1 MRHLHLHL
9 LALAL
14 PALVSAT
21 TLRLFPRDSA
31 IVKREEA
38 CADLRVNANNGD
50 RKVALVIDSSGSM
63 SSNDPGRRRIDAGRS
78 LADFLIS
85 SGEAGG
91 KTPDKLTV
99 VDFDDTAKVIF
110 PLGDP
115 SGANATLSKIDASG
129 GTNIASGVNKAL
141 DLLTVGDTGAT
152 DKRSAIVVFTDGS
165 DGSQTALVNAIRN
178 ATKAGIRV
186 SFGFLDPAAGQQS
199 KEILKAV
206 RESRGVYATITAAA
220 GSINFINYVLLN
232 GLTYQDNPQG
242 YDSQLLAG
250 LSQTYTISGSTVTL
264 KYQADAGEVISF
276 RVVSIGAGT
285 LTSVAQMGGST
296 ISPAGSSSTV
306 SVTAPNSGVIEL
318 QVSPRSGGAP
328 QDALFSVTTTSNVPL
343 KNCTVGVG
351 PADEGG
357 GLSVGA
363 KAGIGVGVT
372 VAVLG
377 LLGGGGYFAFKHFHV
392 GGAEGGIGAAPP
404 GDGGVSSNV
413 AANGGNT
420 TNIAPGFEKAVPAS
434 DVMPA
439 PPDGGNGL
447 APSAGGQGGFGPNA
461 GGFGGDGGLGPAAG
475 QNPLN
480 LPPGMSPPPPVGSP
494 GVFVP
499 VFVPPVLPPGS
510 PPPRDSADHS
520 RTVSP
525 SLPYSPPHSPPPLGF
540 GPPQWQPQGGPPFNG
555 YQTLG
560 SGTPSELGGHLQQ
573 TLGSST
579 PSELGGHL
587 QQTLGSSTPSELG
600 GSQPGPNAPPGHG
613 GMNLTGTEG
622 GFSQPPGVMPNH
634 TGSTFAPGSG
644 DISSFPSSHGDV
656 GPGPYGAPYPGP
668 PGAVPPA
675 GGPFGP
681 TNPTVYVPGSSF
693 GMPGQE
699 GQRNRHHHHHW
710 LPPYAPCGD
719 RDCTFH
725 PGSHVCQQGCQ
736 CTCQDPNCPLNR

>member
-9 LALAL
+9 LALAV

-21 TLRLFPRDSA
+21 TLGLFPRGSA

-50 RKVALVIDSSGSM
+50 RKVALVVDSSGSM
-63 SSNDPGRRRIDAGRS
+63 SSNDPGRRRIDAARS

-99 VDFDDTAKVIF
+99 VDFDDSAKVIY

-141 DLLTVGDTGAT
+141 DLLKAGDTGAT

-178 ATKAGIRV
+178 ATNAGIRV
-186 SFGFLDPAAGQQS
+186 SFGFLDLAAGQQS

-250 LSQTYTISGSTVTL
+250 LSQTYTISGGTVTL
-264 KYQADAGEVISF
+264 KYQAVAGEVISF

-296 ISPAGSSSTV
+296 ISPAGSSSSVV
-306 SVTAPNSGVIEL
+306 SVTAPNSGQIEL

-351 PADEGG
+351 PTDEGG
-357 GLSVGA
+357 GLSTGA
-363 KAGIGVGVT
+363 KAGIGIGVT
-372 VAVLG
+372 AAVLG

-404 GDGGVSSNV
+404 GDGGVSPNA

-434 DVMPA
+434 DVMPV

-447 APSAGGQGGFGPNA
+447 APAGG
-461 GGFGGDGGLGPAAG
+461 
-475 QNPLN
+475 
-480 LPPGMSPPPPVGSP
+480 
-494 GVFVP
+494 
-499 VFVPPVLPPGS
+499 
-510 PPPRDSADHS
+510 
-520 RTVSP
+520 
-525 SLPYSPPHSPPPLGF
+525 
-540 GPPQWQPQGGPPFNG
+540 
-555 YQTLG
+555 
-560 SGTPSELGGHLQQ
+560 
-573 TLGSST
+573 
-579 PSELGGHL
+579 
-587 QQTLGSSTPSELG
+587 
-600 GSQPGPNAPPGHG
+600 
-613 GMNLTGTEG
+613 
-622 GFSQPPGVMPNH
+622 
-634 TGSTFAPGSG
+634 
-644 DISSFPSSHGDV
+644 
-656 GPGPYGAPYPGP
+656 
-668 PGAVPPA
+668 
-675 GGPFGP
+675 
-681 TNPTVYVPGSSF
+681 
-693 GMPGQE
+693 
-699 GQRNRHHHHHW
+699 
-710 LPPYAPCGD
+710 D
-719 RDCTFH
+719 RK
-725 PGSHVCQQGCQ
+725 SVV
-736 CTCQDPNCPLNR
+736 

>member
-1 MRHLHLHL
+1 MRHLHL

-21 TLRLFPRDSA
+21 TLGLFPRGSIIA
-31 IVKREEA
+31 KREEA

-63 SSNDPGRRRIDAGRS
+63 ASNDPGRRRIDAGRA

-99 VDFDDTAKVIF
+99 IDFDDSPKVIF

-115 SGANATLSKIDASG
+115 SGASATLGKIDASG

-141 DLLTVGDTGAT
+141 DLLTAGDTGAT

-186 SFGFLDPAAGQQS
+186 SFGFLDLAAGQQS

-250 LSQTYTISGSTVTL
+250 LSQTYPIGGDAVTL
-264 KYQADAGEVISF
+264 KYQAVAGEVLSF

-296 ISPAGSSSTV
+296 FSQTGSSSSASV
-306 SVTAPNSGVIEL
+306 VNVTAPNSGQIEL
-318 QVSPRSGGAP
+318 QVSPRSGGSP
-328 QDALFSVTTTSNVPL
+328 QDALFSVTTNSNVPL

-351 PADEGG
+351 PTDEG

-363 KAGIGVGVT
+363 KAGIGIGVT

-420 TNIAPGFEKAVPAS
+420 TNMAPGFEKAVPAS
-434 DVMPA
+434 DVMPV

-447 APSAGGQGGFGPNA
+447 APSAAGQGGFGPNA

-480 LPPGMSPPPPVGSP
+480 IPPGMSPPPPGGPP

-499 VFVPPVLPPGS
+499 VFIPPVMPPGS

-525 SLPYSPPHSPPPLGF
+525 PLHSPSNSPPPPGF
-540 GPPQWQPQGGPPFNG
+540 GPAQWQPQGGPPFGNFQQNIMQG
-555 YQTLG
+555 PG
-560 SGTPSELGGHLQQ
+560 NLQQ
-573 TLGSST
+573 TLGNST
-579 PSELGGHL
+579 PSELGGG
-587 QQTLGSSTPSELG
+587 QTGPS
-600 GSQPGPNAPPGHG
+600 GHG
-613 GMNLTGTEG
+613 GMNLMGTEGG

-644 DISSFPSSHGDV
+644 DIGSFPSSHGDL
-656 GPGPYGAPYPGP
+656 GPGPYGTPYPGP
-668 PGAVPPA
+668 PGMIPPA
-675 GGPFGP
+675 GGPFVP
-681 TNPTVYVPGSSF
+681 TQPHVYVPSSSL
-693 GMPGQE
+693 GMPGQQ
-699 GQRNRHHHHHW
+699 GQRDRHHHHHW
-710 LPPYAPCGD
+710 LPQYAPCGD
-719 RDCTFH
+719 RDCILH
-725 PGSHVCQQGCQ
+725 SSSHVCHQGCQ